1 MPYVT
6 DLIADRATLLLDLYH
21 IATEYLIRIQALQ
34 SDDTFIQVFY
44 DSKNILGIAL
54 EIVAHNLHLFRFTP
68 RFVVFVLLQQLIHIN
83 HPLIYLNNSLYCPKV
98 IGLLL
103 LMIVPCIMQ
112 IFSYNIQCSLVI
124 KRIITKMLQNI
135 NVFTFHHQLL
145 S

>member
-1 MPYVT
+1 MRILYAASEANPFAKSGGLADVAGALPKALVKDGVDARVIMP
-6 DLIADRATLLLDLYH
+6 LY
-21 IATEYLIRIQALQ
+21 
-34 SDDTFIQVFY
+34 
-44 DSKNILGIAL
+44 LGIAL